1 VADESLAGLLGMDAR
16 DARLKRALA
25 TWGFPLDLVALI
37 ERQQD
42 APRNAG
48 VSTLDAPARA
58 VRVTFMRSDDGSWCV
73 YEITCGRGQPE
84 RPAHPALPLGLS
96 FDQFRSDV
104 VALLG
109 EPTIRAVLGSHRWER
124 DDLTLVLDYDRDG
137 GVRRVHY
144 VMSNQALRERVHGQG
159 R

>member
-1 VADESLAGLLGMDAR
+1 VADESLVDLLGMDAR
-16 DARLKRALA
+16 DARLTRASAAL
-25 TWGFPLDLVALI
+25 GFPLDLVPAI

-42 APRNAG
+42 TPRTVG
-48 VSTLDAPARA
+48 ISTLHAPAQA
-58 VRVTFMRSDDGSWCV
+58 VRVTFMRSDDGSWYV
-73 YEITCGRGQPE
+73 YEIMCGRGQPE

-96 FDQFRSDV
+96 FGQPRSEV
-104 VALLG
+104 LTRLG
-109 EPTIRAVLGSHRWER
+109 EPTIRAALGSHRWER

-144 VMSNQALRERVHGQG
+144 VMSNQALRERVHGEG